1 MQSCDKSDNR
11 NMSEENIDEEDV
23 NETKGDESDQ
33 VNIED
38 SLESVDSEIEDDETE
53 IIYQRFLEN
62 HKKKENELKKKESEE
77 NFAVQ
82 MQNFKF
88 VSTYDVI
95 MCCIV
100 YFKL

>member
-1 MQSCDKSDNR
+1 MQSCDKSDKR
-11 NMSEENIDEEDV
+11 NMREENIDEEDV

-62 HKKKENELKKKESEE
+62 HKKKESEE

-88 VSTYDVI
+88 VS
-95 MCCIV
+95 
-100 YFKL
+100 K